1 MEVWDLIDI
10 GIEMIEEEGMDVDE
24 VVEELRVRYNVD
36 WQKMNLVEEALEEWV
51 RENVVLKKERDED

>member
-10 GIEMIEEEGMDVDE
+10 GIEMIEEGMDVDE
-24 VVEELRVRYNVD
+24 VVEELRVKYNVD

-51 RENVVLKKERDED
+51 RENVVLREERNED

>member
-1 MEVWDLIDI
+1 MEVWDLIDV